1 MASTNLTPTYLLP
14 QFDED
19 DKPSWLG
26 DVNSAFLK
34 IENAIVA
41 KDAQIATLNTQLVA
55 ANAAITAANA
65 RITALAA
72 ATGHVG
78 I

>member
-14 QFDED
+14 QFED
-19 DKPSWLG
+19 SDKPSWLG
-26 DVNSAFLK
+26 DVNAAMLK
-34 IENAIVA
+34 IENALVA
-41 KDAQIATLNTQLVA
+41 KDLQIATLTGQLG
-55 ANAAITAANA
+55 AANA
-65 RITALAA
+65 RITALAL